1 MYSEMGHKTA
11 SVDFDEVIDTGNMA
25 ARRKKIGQRL
35 GRLGFRRI
43 CDTVLDRIMLC

>member
-11 SVDFDEVIDTGNMA
+11 SVDFDEVIEIGNMVA
-25 ARRKKIGQRL
+25 TRKKIGKRL

-43 CDTVLDRIMLC
+43 CDNVLERIML